1 MLTIL
6 GRGGDGLRAT
16 WAVFIDLQ
24 FEYFLE
30 FSDIYIAAAANFFS
44 IMWVDRGL
52 DDWNEVIFIVG
63 WRNWAR

>member
-16 WAVFIDLQ
+16 WAVLIDLQ

-30 FSDIYIAAAANFFS
+30 FSDIYIAAAANFF
-44 IMWVDRGL
+44 
-52 DDWNEVIFIVG
+52 
-63 WRNWAR
+63 